1 MWRNISIYLGN
12 RQGDHLGVGN
22 LDEFREMNDEVQRTK
37 TRFKQHYLEY
47 LVQISACS
55 DAVALEQLIEHLTV
69 DGQEVKETVKWGLE
83 WTSMFPVWSAD
94 EQEWKLRHGNQKK

>member
-1 MWRNISIYLGN
+1 MSRNISIYLGS
-12 RQGDHLGVGN
+12 RHEDHLGVGK

-55 DAVALEQLIEHLTV
+55 DAAALEQLIERLTV

-83 WTSMFPVWSAD
+83 WTSMFPV
-94 EQEWKLRHGNQKK
+94 